1 MKKIKKI
8 IKNYMK
14 RLRHLFYKI
23 LVKIFFVKRWLPKQV
38 YNIAATG
45 VLSDECLE
53 KGALPMLVHYYS
65 PVPDIKD
72 LKARNVWS
80 SKSELPGID
89 FRPEFQIKLIKELGE
104 EFGDECAWPEDP
116 TNDPRDFFIHND
128 NFSYGCASAL
138 HTMIRKY
145 KPQNFI
151 EIGSGNSSK
160 VIGDALAQ
168 NEKETGE
175 KRNYVI
181 IDPYPNDTT
190 RTKIKEI
197 THLID
202 KRVEL
207 VNLQEFEILEDH
219 DILFIDSSHTVK
231 IGGDVNFLYLEVL
244 PRLNPGVIV
253 HVHDIDIPYEYQEV
267 YATNSSFRM
276 FWTESYLLQA
286 FLAFNSSFEV
296 LLAMN
301 FIQTDHTDIYCQ
313 AFPHFDLEKN
323 WSNSRSFWMRRKKIF
338 P

>member
-1 MKKIKKI
+1 MEK
-8 IKNYMK
+8 
-14 RLRHLFYKI
+14 
-23 LVKIFFVKRWLPKQV
+23 
-38 YNIAATG
+38 
-45 VLSDECLE
+45 LS
-53 KGALPMLVHYYS
+53 
-65 PVPDIKD
+65 
-72 LKARNVWS
+72 
-80 SKSELPGID
+80 
-89 FRPEFQIKLIKELGE
+89 
-104 EFGDECAWPEDP
+104 
-116 TNDPRDFFIHND
+116 
-128 NFSYGCASAL
+128 
-138 HTMIRKY
+138 
-145 KPQNFI
+145 
-151 EIGSGNSSK
+151 
-160 VIGDALAQ
+160 
-168 NEKETGE
+168 
-175 KRNYVI
+175 
-181 IDPYPNDTT
+181 